1 MIGPYKLR
9 NCLATGQSSQVWEVI
24 EPKSGRH
31 FAMKLLLP
39 EATRDAEQKH
49 LLHHEAKVGTSLAT
63 PKPHDNIIHIVAVSK
78 ATDPKN
84 QYFVMEFFPAG
95 SMKARVMNKQ
105 VDFIKEHSQSIFQQ
119 IAKALAFAHGCGWV
133 HRDMKP
139 DNILADS
146 IGKAKLIDFGIACKI
161 EKPGFFGKLF
171 RSKGK
176 IQGTRS
182 YMSPEQIR
190 CEPLDG
196 RADIYSYAAT
206 WYEIVTTTASAIG
219 RPPFRG
225 ANSQDLLNKHLHEK
239 ALPPK
244 SLNPEI
250 TDDFNDLLVRMLA
263 KKREDRPLNFH
274 EILMAYKTIRVF
286 KSASPPKGPKAG

>member
-9 NCLATGQSSQVWEVI
+9 NCLATGQSSQVWEVV

-39 EATRDAEQKH
+39 EATRDPEQKH
-49 LLHHEAKVGTSLAT
+49 LLYHEAKVGTALAT
-63 PKPHDNIIHIVAVSK
+63 PKPHPNIVHIVAVSK

-95 SMKARVMNKQ
+95 SMKARIMNKNT
-105 VDFIKEHSQSIFQQ
+105 DFIKEHSQTIFQQ
-119 IAKALAFAHGCGWV
+119 IAKALAYAHGCGWV
-133 HRDMKP
+133 HRDLKP
-139 DNILADS
+139 DNILANS
-146 IGKAKLIDFGIACKI
+146 IGEAKLIDFGIAVKI

-176 IQGTRS
+176 VQGTRS

-206 WYEIVTTTASAIG
+206 WYEIVTG

-225 ANSQDLLNKHLHEK
+225 SSSQDLLNKHLHEK
-239 ALPPK
+239 PLPAK
-244 SLNPEI
+244 SLNPEV
-250 TDDFNDLLVRMLA
+250 TDDFNDMIMRMLA

-274 EILMAYKTIRVF
+274 EILMAFKTIRVF
-286 KSASPPKGPKAG
+286 KSVAPPKGPKAG